1 MRVKGDG
8 DVCAGKRRKGSLK
21 WRWMDIIKHDL
32 TEKDYRAKMPETGL
46 LGSNYRLHI
55 KVGKDADEETV
66 FCIEKLMEHMLPFV
80 IECIVYVSRIL
91 NCYG

>member
-32 TEKDYRAKMPETGL
+32 TEKGL
-46 LGSNYRLHI
+46 SR
-55 KVGKDADEETV
+55 KDA
-66 FCIEKLMEHMLPFV
+66 
-80 IECIVYVSRIL
+80 
-91 NCYG
+91 